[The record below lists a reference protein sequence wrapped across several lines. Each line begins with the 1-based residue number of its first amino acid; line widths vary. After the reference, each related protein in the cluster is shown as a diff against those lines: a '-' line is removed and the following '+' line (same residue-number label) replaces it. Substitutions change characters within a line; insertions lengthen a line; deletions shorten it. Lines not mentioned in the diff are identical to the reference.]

1 MKNTNSF
8 LVLIKILLLISN
20 SIDNNN
26 SKVIIDNNKFT
37 FFSI

>member
-8 LVLIKILLLISN
+8 LVLIKFLLLISN